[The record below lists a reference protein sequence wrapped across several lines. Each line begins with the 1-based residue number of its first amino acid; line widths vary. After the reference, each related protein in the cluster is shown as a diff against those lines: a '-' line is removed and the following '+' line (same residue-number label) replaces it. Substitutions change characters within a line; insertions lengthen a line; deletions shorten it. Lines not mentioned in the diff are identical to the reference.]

1 MDEWIGE
8 ESVILCMNYELS
20 WVEVSLSLPVQG
32 WGTLG
37 CTPDSQSI
45 RLGQA
50 EAKVGGKAKEER
62 PCHFSPVQPSPVP
75 LPLPGLGFCG
85 RQQHYGINH
94 HHRPHCLVLSSPSPL
109 FQGFSKAD

>member
-62 PCHFSPVQPSPVP
+62 PCHFSPVQPSPTATARLRLLRETTTLRHQP
-75 LPLPGLGFCG
+75 PP
-85 RQQHYGINH
+85 
-94 HHRPHCLVLSSPSPL
+94 PSPL
-109 FQGFSKAD
+109 PCPVVAFASLPRFSQG